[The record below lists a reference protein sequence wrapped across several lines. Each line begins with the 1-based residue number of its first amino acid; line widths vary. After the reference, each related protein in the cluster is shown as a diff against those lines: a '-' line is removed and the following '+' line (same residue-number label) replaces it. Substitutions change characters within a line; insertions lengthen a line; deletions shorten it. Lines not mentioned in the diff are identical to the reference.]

1 MKKNKGEK
9 VKQMQY
15 ENYLV
20 DLYGTLVDIHTEENL
35 PEVWQRLSYFYGY
48 YGANY
53 TPEELR
59 RSYEEIIQRT
69 EGIMK
74 GDNHEMFPELQI
86 EDVFLELYTAKGVKA
101 DKTLAVHAGQFFRV
115 LTTDYVKLYDGAVE
129 LLDFLKKQGKRVCLL
144 SNAQRIFTEYEMRSL
159 GIYDKFDEVY
169 ISSDYQCKKP
179 DIQFYNAIINELHLN
194 KNKTIMIG
202 NDNRCDIE
210 GAKAAGLDTFYI
222 HSNISPEVEDFSTVK
237 STYLLKKMNLR
248 EVKKILEDN

>member
-1 MKKNKGEK
+1 
-9 VKQMQY
+9 MQY
-15 ENYLV
+15 ENYLF

-35 PEVWQRLSYFYGY
+35 SEVWQRLSYFYGY

>member
-15 ENYLV
+15 ENYLF
-20 DLYGTLVDIHTEENL
+20 DLYGTLVDIHTEENR

>member
-15 ENYLV
+15 ENYLF

-210 GAKAAGLDTFYI
+210 GAKASGLDTFYI

>member
-15 ENYLV
+15 ENYLF

-101 DKTLAVHAGQFFRV
+101 DKSLAVHAGQFFRV